1 MTTIKQFLGK
11 KIFENRFIHI
21 DRWSIVH
28 FVGFFLL
35 GIYFPNKL
43 GLIIIGTILFEVFE
57 NIMSKRT
64 PFFKE
69 SAKDTLSDIGFNIL
83 GYLLGQQYLL
93 RFGGFN

>member
-1 MTTIKQFLGK
+1 MTTIRQFLGK
-11 KIFENRFIHI
+11 RILVNRYIHI
-21 DRWSIVH
+21 DRWSYLHLI
-28 FVGFFLL
+28 GFFIL
-35 GIYFPNKL
+35 GIYFPNRL
-43 GLIIIGTILFEVFE
+43 GLIIIGMILFEFFE
-57 NIMSKRT
+57 SIMSKRT